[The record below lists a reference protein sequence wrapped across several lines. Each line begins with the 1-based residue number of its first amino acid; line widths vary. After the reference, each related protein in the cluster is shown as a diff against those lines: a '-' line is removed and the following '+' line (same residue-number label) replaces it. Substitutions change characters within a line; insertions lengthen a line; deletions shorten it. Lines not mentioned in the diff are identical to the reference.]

1 MEEPLEPDE
10 EKKLK
15 LRREKQAA
23 RSSRIIYVLQ
33 QQVQN
38 QVICYWH
45 SVCQLQSQDIIQI
58 DKFLLLHFPM

>member
-1 MEEPLEPDE
+1 MVEEPLEPDE
-10 EKKLK
+10 KKKLE

-38 QVICYWH
+38 QAIVSH
-45 SVCQLQSQDIIQI
+45 T
-58 DKFLLLHFPM
+58 M